1 MIVSRRAPEDLKKDI
16 IAVEKSLESKA
27 WAQLWTLRITHLQS
41 GKPLAQRFT
50 PGGHSRQASSERRM
64 FPNSSYLGEASA
76 GPVGPLAWGTFHCPS
91 RDPVFLRPAI
101 FGREEPAPEHC
112 CCSTVCCSSHSLL
125 QPGQPGFKCVIHR
138 VWVHTALPLRCQKF
152 FHSLGEGL

>member
-1 MIVSRRAPEDLKKDI
+1 MRRVGNCPGFLGKK
-16 IAVEKSLESKA
+16 KLSFFPPSLLFSK
-27 WAQLWTLRITHLQS
+27 HLQS

-50 PGGHSRQASSERRM
+50 PGGHSRQASSERRT

-91 RDPVFLRPAI
+91 RDPAFLRPAVL
-101 FGREEPAPEHC
+101 GREEPAPEHC
-112 CCSTVCCSSHSLL
+112 CCSAVCSSSHSLL
-125 QPGQPGFKCVIHR
+125 RPGQPGFKCVIHR